1 MKVDT
6 GLQSAGGEG
15 ATARFVAPAALLV
28 FAVHGLVLLAGPEAA
43 APGTFVFLIG
53 TPVMA
58 GILCMLRAKR
68 DGWEGWLPLA
78 AAMLLWAAGMAATVL
93 GLMALEVESEL
104 SLSMLLYVLYGVP
117 IIFALTSPAE
127 EAWYVRVVDALLAAA
142 LGYVFFRYVSI
153 MSTMTGTAV
162 AGSVALRLMFDI
174 ENIYI
179 LLFAA
184 IRLAACT
191 DAAQRRFLRVLT
203 VYAGLYMLVAAY
215 INHVESDT
223 EFGHWPDLLVD
234 LPFLFLALAA
244 AGSPRFPVPAVSRRF
259 ALVVKAGSPLMIP
272 VTLLTVSALLVS
284 HDVPLVLTGAFF
296 ATAGY
301 GVRSVLVQLRSYDE
315 QDRLTHLSHN
325 DALTGVANR
334 RLFDEVLQREVL
346 RAQRDR
352 TPLALLMIDIDHF
365 KLLNDHLGHPVGD
378 VRLRSVASALQACAR
393 SGSDL
398 VARYGGEEFA
408 VILPRTEVSQSVPL
422 AERMRG
428 AVEDMHLASPAPSGR
443 VTVSIGL
450 AQLMPGSADAQ
461 ALIDGAD
468 RALYEAKR
476 GGRNRV
482 GREMERVLEAV

>member
-1 MKVDT
+1 MKVIT
-6 GLQSAGGEG
+6 GPQSADREG
-15 ATARFVAPAALLV
+15 VAAKFVALFALGLV
-28 FAVHGLVLLAGPEAA
+28 VLHGLVLLAGAA
-43 APGTFVFLIG
+43 SGTFVFLIG
-53 TPVMA
+53 SPVLA
-58 GILCMLRAKR
+58 GILCLLRAKR

-78 AAMLLWAAGMAATVL
+78 AAMLLWAGGMAATTF
-93 GLMALEVESEL
+93 GLMAMDVESEM

-117 IIFALTSPAE
+117 IIFALASPAE
-127 EAWYVRVVDALLAAA
+127 EAWYVRVVDALLAGA

-153 MSTMTGTAV
+153 MSTMEGTGV
-162 AGSVALRLMFDI
+162 AGAAALRLMFDV
-174 ENIYI
+174 ENVYI
-179 LLFAA
+179 LAFAGL
-184 IRLAACT
+184 RLAAST
-191 DAAQRRFLRVLT
+191 DAGQSRFLRVLT
-203 VYAGLYMLVAAY
+203 AYAGLYVLVAAY
-215 INHVESDT
+215 INHAEWDSD
-223 EFGHWPDLLVD
+223 FGHWPDLLID

-244 AGSPRFPVPAVSRRF
+244 AGAPRFSLPAASRRF

-272 VTLLTVSALLVS
+272 VTLLTVSALLVG
-284 HDVPLVLTGAFF
+284 HDVTLVLTGAFA

-301 GVRSVLVQLRSYDE
+301 GIRSVLVQLRSYDE

-334 RLFDEVLQREVL
+334 RLFDAVLQREVL

-378 VRLRSVASALQACAR
+378 VRLRSVASTLQACAR

-408 VILPRTEVSQSVPL
+408 VILPRTEASQSVPL
-422 AERMRG
+422 AERMRA
-428 AVEDMHLASPAPSGR
+428 AVEDMHLASPAPDGR

-450 AQLMPGSADAQ
+450 AHFMPGTADAQ

-482 GREMERVLEAV
+482 GTDLERALEAV

>member
-1 MKVDT
+1 MKVIT
-6 GLQSAGGEG
+6 GPQSADREG
-15 ATARFVAPAALLV
+15 VAARFVALFALVLV
-28 FAVHGLVLLAGPEAA
+28 ALHGLVLLAGAA
-43 APGTFVFLIG
+43 SGTFAFLIG
-53 TPVMA
+53 SPVLA
-58 GILCMLRAKR
+58 GILCLLRAKR

-78 AAMLLWAAGMAATVL
+78 AAMLLWAGGMAATMF
-93 GLMALEVESEL
+93 GLMAMDVESEM

-117 IIFALTSPAE
+117 IIFALASPAE
-127 EAWYVRVVDALLAAA
+127 EAWYVRVVDALLAGA

-153 MSTMTGTAV
+153 MSTMEGTGM
-162 AGSVALRLMFDI
+162 AGAAALRLMFDV
-174 ENIYI
+174 ENVYI
-179 LLFAA
+179 LAFAGL
-184 IRLAACT
+184 RLAAST
-191 DAAQRRFLRVLT
+191 DAGQSRFLRVLT
-203 VYAGLYMLVAAY
+203 AYAGLYMLVAAY
-215 INHVESDT
+215 INHAEWESD
-223 EFGHWPDLLVD
+223 FGHWPDLLID
-234 LPFLFLALAA
+234 LPFLALAVA
-244 AGSPRFPVPAVSRRF
+244 AVGRPRFSLPAASRRF

-272 VTLLTVSALLVS
+272 VTLLTVSALLVG
-284 HDVPLVLTGAFF
+284 HDVTLVLTGAFF

-301 GVRSVLVQLRSYDE
+301 GIRSVLVQLRSYDE

-408 VILPRTEVSQSVPL
+408 VILPRTEASQAVPL
-422 AERMRG
+422 AERMRA
-428 AVEDMHLASPAPSGR
+428 AVEDMHLTSPAPGGR

-450 AQLMPGSADAQ
+450 AHFMSGTADAQ
-461 ALIDGAD
+461 ALIDSAD

-476 GGRNRV
+476 GGRNCV
-482 GREMERVLEAV
+482 GTNLERALEAV